1 MEIIERPII
10 SEKMSAL
17 TDKLNRYGF
26 IVDKR
31 SNKIQI
37 KTAIESLYDV
47 EVVAVN
53 TMNYGGK
60 SKSRATKSGYIP
72 GRTKAFKKAI
82 EDIKRFINT
91 DVFRGLTTETG
102 KQVWRDRIRVLR
114 WVLDE

>member
-1 MEIIERPII
+1 MKKILQI
-10 SEKMSAL
+10 SLL
-17 TDKLNRYGF
+17 TLTVIGLITLTGF
-26 IVDKR
+26 IVNKK

-60 SKSRATKSGYIP
+60 TKSRATKSGYIP

-82 EDIKRFINT
+82 VTLAEGQSIDFYSNI
-91 DVFRGLTTETG
+91 
-102 KQVWRDRIRVLR
+102 
-114 WVLDE
+114 

>member
-17 TDKLNRYGF
+17 SDKLNRYGF
-26 IVDKR
+26 IVNKK

-60 SKSRATKSGYIP
+60 AKSRATKSGYIP

-82 EDIKRFINT
+82 VTLAEGQSIDFYSNI
-91 DVFRGLTTETG
+91 
-102 KQVWRDRIRVLR
+102 
-114 WVLDE
+114 